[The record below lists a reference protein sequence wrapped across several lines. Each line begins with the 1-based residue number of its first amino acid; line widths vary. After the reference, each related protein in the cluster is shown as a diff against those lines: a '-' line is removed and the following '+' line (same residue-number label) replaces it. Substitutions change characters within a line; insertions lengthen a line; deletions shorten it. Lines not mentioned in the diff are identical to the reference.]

1 MDGGSF
7 LMWLFDLIWLG
18 RMDGGSLLLILL
30 FDLAWRMNGGSS
42 LRIFNPSIVMQTL
55 SAPVTP
61 STCAA
66 PELNSSSLDLLD
78 LDPDIARL
86 REVINQSLTP
96 KVQDIDLKGE
106 YPQEIMHRLGA
117 ANAFSH
123 AVAPEYQGSGKGLRA
138 AVQSIEEISKD
149 CLSTGFIA
157 WCQVACTWYLQNT
170 DNQALRD
177 RLLPAIA
184 QGKLLAGTGLSN
196 PVKHF
201 SEIEKIAL
209 TAKPVKGGYLVN
221 GMLPWVS
228 NLGPGHCFGI
238 AAKLAESEDYL
249 MAIVSDDLPG
259 MSLRC
264 NAHFIALEGTGTYS
278 CIFRDAFVPEEWVL
292 AAPCEDYVAC
302 IRPGFVLTQVGM
314 GLGLTASCI
323 ELMERS
329 NRRLGH
335 VNRFLDDQ
343 VDDLATDLEQARLR
357 TYQLADQLNNCTGL
371 AAPQLT
377 RGVIQARITAAEL
390 SLRSSQAAMLHAGA
404 RAYVHGSPA
413 ERKLREAY
421 FVAIVTPALKHLKK
435 MLHDLPEPALSGQ
448 G

>member
-1 MDGGSF
+1 
-7 LMWLFDLIWLG
+7 
-18 RMDGGSLLLILL
+18 
-30 FDLAWRMNGGSS
+30 MNP
-42 LRIFNPSIVMQTL
+42 LNLDPSIHQ
-55 SAPVTP
+55 
-61 STCAA
+61 
-66 PELNSSSLDLLD
+66 
-78 LDPDIARL
+78 L
-86 REVINQSLTP
+86 RKVINKTLKP

-106 YPQEIMHRLGA
+106 YPGQIMHKLGA
-117 ANAFSH
+117 ADAFSH
-123 AVAPEYQGSGKGLRA
+123 AVSPDYQGSGKGLRA

-170 DNQALRD
+170 ENSQLRAE
-177 RLLPAIA
+177 LLPKIA
-184 QGKLLAGTGLSN
+184 KGELLAGTGLSN

-201 SEIEKIAL
+201 SDIEKIAL
-209 TAKPVKGGYLVN
+209 TAQPVDGGYVIN

-228 NLGPGHCFGI
+228 NLGAGHHFGI
-238 AAKLAESEDYL
+238 AAKLADSDDYM
-249 MAIVSDDLPG
+249 MAIVSDELEG

-278 CIFRDAFVPEEWVL
+278 CLFRDAFVPNEWVL
-292 AAPCEDYVAC
+292 AAPCEEYVAC

-323 ELMERS
+323 ELIERS

-335 VNRFLDDQ
+335 VNQFLDDQ
-343 VDDLATDLEQARLR
+343 AGDLTADLQVARQR
-357 TYQLADQLNNCTGL
+357 TYQLADQLNQCTGI
-371 AAPQLT
+371 AEPQLT
-377 RGVIQARITAAEL
+377 REIIQARITAAEL

-421 FVAIVTPALKHLKK
+421 FVAIVTPAIKHLKK
-435 MLHDLPEPALSGQ
+435 MLSDMKQTALSASV
-448 G
+448 